1 MKFYGVGIVWN
12 PKTNKRL
19 CMFENGVLETED
31 EEVINQLIER
41 NYKHDGEHKEAP
53 TLEELRE
60 KAKELGIKSYAS
72 MKYETLIEKIGGL
85 K

>member
-1 MKFYGVGIVWN
+1 MKFYGVGTVWN
-12 PKTNKRL
+12 PKANKRL
-19 CMFENGVLETED
+19 CRFENGSLETED
-31 EEVINQLIER
+31 KEIISQLLEQ
-41 NYKHDGEHKEAP
+41 NYKHDGEYKEAP

-72 MKYETLIEKIGGL
+72 MKYETLIDKIGGL

>member
-1 MKFYGVGIVWN
+1 MKFYGVGTVWN

-19 CMFENGVLETED
+19 CRFENGSLETED
-31 EEVINQLIER
+31 KEIISQLLEQ
-41 NYKHDGEHKEAP
+41 NYKHDGECKEAP

-72 MKYETLIEKIGGL
+72 MKYETLLNKTGGL

>member
-19 CMFENGVLETED
+19 CRFENGFLETED

-41 NYKHDGEHKEAP
+41 NYKHDGEYQEAP
-53 TLEELRE
+53 TIEELRE

-72 MKYETLIEKIGGL
+72 MKYETLIDKIGGL